1 MVHHAKPRIAFY
13 TPDGQH
19 IITGGGKLVKI
30 WDANGA
36 LIDSLIH
43 AENVSSI
50 DVSPDNKE
58 IVTACIDGHTYLWYF
73 NGDLIAEYK
82 KHTGKINYACFVSDG
97 NHVLTASDD
106 GYVMRWRTPGAIFAG
121 LNVEPVYK
129 LSKMELEKYG
139 IR

>member
-1 MVHHAKPRIAFY
+1 MCIR
-13 TPDGQH
+13 
-19 IITGGGKLVKI
+19 
-30 WDANGA
+30 
-36 LIDSLIH
+36 DS
-43 AENVSSI
+43 
-50 DVSPDNKE
+50 
-58 IVTACIDGHTYLWYF
+58 HTYLWYF

-129 LSKMELEKYG
+129 LSKMAVSYTHLMNSSS
-139 IR
+139 IALTWR